1 MSNRINCFHAHSCN
15 HGHAKTQ
22 TADHADRT
30 DHVERALFGGEFRL
44 LQLARHGQIHS
55 WPITKSTSTS
65 LFPSRVRFSSHLF
78 FTLKFFRLLCE
89 DSIPLNQRHTQITCR
104 VGPWTRET
112 WACDFCFANKSSKWH
127 HKISSCG
134 VQSAECSSL
143 KWSMVCKFGG
153 TKEIVYINEAFKSH
167 RIFFRTP
174 TWRRTTR
181 FQ

>member
-1 MSNRINCFHAHSCN
+1 MSNRINCFHAHPCN

-30 DHVERALFGGEFRL
+30 DHVERALFGGEFIHDLSPNRL
-44 LQLARHGQIHS
+44 RLPYFPVEFDLARI
-55 WPITKSTSTS
+55 
-65 LFPSRVRFSSHLF
+65 SS
-78 FTLKFFRLLCE
+78 FTVKFFRLLCE
-89 DSIPLNQRHTQITCR
+89 DFIPLNQRHTQITCR

-134 VQSAECSSL
+134 VQKAECSSL

>member
-1 MSNRINCFHAHSCN
+1 MENSDCYSLRDTDKFIHDLSPNRLRLPYFP
-15 HGHAKTQ
+15 
-22 TADHADRT
+22 
-30 DHVERALFGGEFRL
+30 VEFD
-44 LQLARHGQIHS
+44 LARI
-55 WPITKSTSTS
+55 
-65 LFPSRVRFSSHLF
+65 SS
-78 FTLKFFRLLCE
+78 FTVKFFRLLCE
-89 DSIPLNQRHTQITCR
+89 DFIPLNQRHTQITCR

-112 WACDFCFANKSSKWH
+112 WACDFCFANKSSKWD

-181 FQ
+181 FQYTINFKQRYICGYLWEPGEVYF